1 MTRARGSG
9 EPLGGKRLTVPTH
22 EMYKD
27 EHDPA
32 LVGPFVE
39 PS

>member
-1 MTRARGSG
+1 MTRTRGSG
-9 EPLGGKRLTVPTH
+9 EPLGGKCRTVPTH
-22 EMYKD
+22 EMHKD

-32 LVGPFVE
+32 LVGPFGE